1 MKNIVFLLLFVIGVL
16 TGYGQQKNINA
27 SSTNKMIS
35 RPKLVVGIVVDQMR
49 WDYLYKYYNRYGN
62 GGFKR
67 LLTEGFSCENAM
79 INYVPSVTG
88 VGHSSI
94 YTGSVPAIHGIAD
107 NYWIEQSTG
116 KGVYCTDD
124 STVQGVGTDNNTG
137 KMSPRNLLVSTVTD
151 ELRIATNF
159 QSKVVAVSLK
169 DRASIL
175 PGGHAAN
182 AAFWFDDS
190 TGNFITSTYYM
201 QTLPGWVVQFNNSH
215 HVTVLI
221 EKGWNTL
228 YPIGTYQN
236 SENDNQVYEGK
247 FEGETTTGFP
257 HKINEIFE
265 KNKWNFRVSPFGNT
279 ITLNFAEQAIEEYQL
294 GKGKV
299 TDFLAI
305 NCASTDYVGHMFGP
319 NSIEVEDTYLRLDQ
333 DLEKFFLFLDDKIG
347 KGQYTIFLTADHG
360 AANNAGYMQTHK
372 MAFGLANIRA
382 VTDSLNKLL
391 EDKFGAKE
399 LIRTEIGDQVNFDMQ
414 KINSQHFDFD
424 AIKKMTSTYLQ
435 QQPGIM
441 YAVDE
446 SKIGE
451 APVPEPIKTMIING
465 YNIKR
470 TSPVRVIF
478 NPGWAQGESIGTGT
492 GHGSIHPYDTH
503 LPLLFMGWGIRHGTS
518 NATVNITDIAPT
530 ISALLHIQM
539 PNGNIGHVI
548 EEVLK

>member
-1 MKNIVFLLLFVIGVL
+1 MKNILFLFLFAISGL
-16 TGYGQQKNINA
+16 TAFTQQKNSNDD
-27 SSTNKMIS
+27 STNVIS
-35 RPKLVVGIVVDQMR
+35 RPKLIVGIVVDQMR
-49 WDYLYKYYNRYGN
+49 WDYLYKYYNRYGA

-67 LLTEGFSCENAM
+67 LLSEGFSCENTM

-107 NYWIEQSTG
+107 NYWIDQATG

-124 STVQGVGTDNNTG
+124 NTVQSVGTDNATG

-159 QSKVVAVSLK
+159 QSKVVGVSLK

-175 PGGHAAN
+175 PAGHAAN

-201 QTLPGWVVQFNNSH
+201 QTLPGWVVRFNKSQAIN
-215 HVTVLI
+215 TLI
-221 EKGWNTL
+221 KKGWNTL
-228 YPIGTYQN
+228 YAIDTYQN
-236 SENDNQVYEGK
+236 SESDDQVYEGR
-247 FEGETTTGFP
+247 FEGETTSSFP
-257 HKINEIFE
+257 HNINEIY
-265 KNKWNFRVSPFGNT
+265 KRNRGSFRTTPFGNT
-279 ITLNFAEQAIEEYQL
+279 LTLDFAKQAIDGYEL
-294 GKGKV
+294 GKGKA
-299 TDFLAI
+299 TDFLTI

-319 NSIEVEDTYLRLDQ
+319 NSIEIEDTYLRLDK
-333 DLEKFFLFLDDKIG
+333 DLENFFLFLDDKIG
-347 KGQYTIFLTADHG
+347 RGQYTIFLTADHG
-360 AANNAGYMQTHK
+360 AAHNAGYMQKHK
-372 MAFGLANIRA
+372 LVFGLANIRA
-382 VTDSLNKLL
+382 ITDSVNKLL
-391 EDKFGAKE
+391 EAKFGAQQ
-399 LIRTEIGDQVNFDMQ
+399 LIRTEISDQVDFDMQ
-414 KINSQHFDFD
+414 KINSQHLDFD
-424 AIKKMTSTYLQ
+424 AIKKMTTTYLQ

-446 SKIGE
+446 NKIGE
-451 APVPEPIKTMIING
+451 APIPEPLKTMIING
-465 YNIKR
+465 YNSKR

-478 NPGWAQGESIGTGT
+478 NPGWAQGESVGTGT

-503 LPLLFMGWGIRHGTS
+503 LPLLFMGWGIRHGS
-518 NATVNITDIAPT
+518 SRAALNITDVAPT